1 MRYLTVT
8 VAATAAIL
16 AFGLLAAEAQI
27 QNGAASIKR
36 AADNFTPIQEVA
48 CRVRGPHCGLGFTW
62 KYQGAVLGW
71 RCVRC

>member
-36 AADNFTPIQEVA
+36 AAYNFTPIQEAA
-48 CRVRGPHCGLGFTW
+48 CRARGPHCGLGFTW
-62 KYQGAVLGW
+62 RCGAVLGC